1 MHIAID
7 VNDTSIAN
15 TILDFLNR
23 FKGEVKIT
31 TSKEDEKFY
40 SDRESLQNIYKNIT
54 SSEQNVKTV
63 DDSFWNEMDSV
74 IRNA

>member
-15 TILDFLNR
+15 TILDFLNG
-23 FKGEVKIT
+23 FKSEVRVT
-31 TSKEDEKFY
+31 ASKEDENFF

-54 SSEQNVKTV
+54 SSTQTLKEV

-74 IRNA
+74 IKNA